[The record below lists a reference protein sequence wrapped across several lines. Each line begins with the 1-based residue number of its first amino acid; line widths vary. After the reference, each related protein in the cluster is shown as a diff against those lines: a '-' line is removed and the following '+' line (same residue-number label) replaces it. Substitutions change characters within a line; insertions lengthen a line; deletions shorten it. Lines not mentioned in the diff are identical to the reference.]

1 MNRQRVAPIMLL
13 PRFSIRFL
21 LVAAIAVAIFA
32 LVLRQAAIGQAWALS
47 VSIAVASLVLNFVVF
62 WLLFCL
68 AQVFA
73 RLDRRSQPAGDAQM
87 SPLKA
92 QELRDA

>member
-1 MNRQRVAPIMLL
+1 
-13 PRFSIRFL
+13 
-21 LVAAIAVAIFA
+21 
-32 LVLRQAAIGQAWALS
+32 
-47 VSIAVASLVLNFVVF
+47 VLNFVVF